1 MHKKWLIVP
10 VIVGVVAIISTT
22 AIFAQTPTPT
32 PGTPAKTF
40 ASRVA
45 SILGLSETQV
55 KDAMDQANKE
65 MHNEAI
71 KAKLGAAVA
80 SGRITQAQA
89 DEYYQWYQSRPEGLE
104 GLGGPGRG
112 KGFGGHR
119 GPRGFGFGH
128 EGKPMLPGS
137 PAPNQTPATTPS
149 A

>member
-1 MHKKWLIVP
+1 MRKKWLLVP
-10 VIVGVVAIISTT
+10 VIVGVFAIVSTT

-32 PGTPAKTF
+32 PNSSPVKTF

-45 SILGLSETQV
+45 GILGLSEMQV

-65 MHNEAI
+65 MRDEAI
-71 KAKLGAAVA
+71 KARLDAMVAA
-80 SGRITQAQA
+80 GRITQSQA

-112 KGFGGHR
+112 KGFGGHH
-119 GPRGFGFGH
+119 GPRGFGP
-128 EGKPMLPGS
+128 GKMMPGS
-137 PAPNQTPATTPS
+137 PIPSQTPSTTPS